1 MLKGAHVVGSDSI
14 GTSAGCDGR
23 LGGRPNELRALS
35 ALAFEDLAR
44 FPSGI
49 RDMHLGIAERAFRRV
64 GVASRPVQ
72 LIHHAVSRRAYGVIA
87 SGASLLGQA
96 VDTAM
101 AQRGI
106 GEEIVLST
114 TRRGSA
120 LLAALS
126 GLIGDQLEYSGSD
139 LHQPVSVRVR
149 GKALALDSVSMASA
163 FPDATSRLVVFLHGL
178 MGNEFYW
185 DWGGAHPGDNYG
197 ARLAADAR
205 CTPVYLRYNTG
216 LHVSENG
223 RSVASLL
230 EELVAA
236 WPVEV
241 REIAL
246 VGHSMG
252 GLIARSAC
260 VQASEG
266 GQSWTRCVRH
276 VISLGTPHLGAPLEQ
291 GAHVAAEALYA
302 LPETR
307 MLGAFLRRRSAGI
320 RDLRHGSLVD
330 EDWRGRDPNALRAA
344 ACKEVP
350 LLPGATH
357 CFVSATITRSPHHP
371 LGRLFGDTL
380 VLVPS
385 ATGQGRTRRIPFQ
398 AEYGHHVSP
407 AHHLA
412 LLNHPE
418 VYVRLRDW
426 LRERDPGA
434 EIRVLREL
442 APSQIGA
449 ATDGAMTGPA
459 GRPDR

>member
-1 MLKGAHVVGSDSI
+1 
-14 GTSAGCDGR
+14 
-23 LGGRPNELRALS
+23 
-35 ALAFEDLAR
+35 
-44 FPSGI
+44 
-49 RDMHLGIAERAFRRV
+49 MHLGIAERAFRKV

-72 LIHHAVSRRAYGVIA
+72 IIHDAAARRAYDMIGT
-87 SGASLLGQA
+87 GASALGKS
-96 VDTAM
+96 VDRAM
-101 AQRGI
+101 ARRGI
-106 GEEIVLST
+106 GEEVVLSA
-114 TRRGSA
+114 TRGGSA
-120 LLAALS
+120 LLAALN
-126 GLIGDQLEYSGSD
+126 GLIGDQLERSGSD
-139 LHQPVSVRVR
+139 LHQPVSVRVH
-149 GKALALDSVSMASA
+149 GKALVLDSVSMASA

-185 DWGGAHPGDNYG
+185 DWGGAYPGDSYG
-197 ARLAADAR
+197 ARLAAEAGL
-205 CTPVYLRYNTG
+205 TPIYLRYNTG

-236 WPVEV
+236 WPVQV

-260 VQASEG
+260 CQGSEG
-266 GQSWTRCVRH
+266 GHSWTKSVRH

-291 GAHVAAEALYA
+291 GAHLAAEALYA

-307 MLGAFLRRRSAGI
+307 MLGAFLRRRSSGI

-350 LLPGATH
+350 LLTGATH

-371 LGRLFGDTL
+371 LARLLGDIL

-385 ATGQGRTRRIPFQ
+385 ATGQGRARRIPFQ

-412 LLNHPE
+412 LLNHPD
-418 VYVRLRDW
+418 VYERLLEW
-426 LRERDPGA
+426 LREQDPASNTGA
-434 EIRVLREL
+434 IDDF
-442 APSQIGA
+442 A
-449 ATDGAMTGPA
+449 AA
-459 GRPDR
+459 